1 MVRNKRRRYHGV
13 MRVALAQI
21 DCVLGDVDE
30 NLRRA
35 REVVAEAKDKGAD
48 LVVFPELSLAGYA
61 LEELS
66 NEVAIEAQS
75 EPIISLAE
83 EAGETAVVVGFCEEG
98 RGFHV
103 YNSVAYLEGG
113 SVLHVHRKLYL
124 PNYRIYEERKHYNP
138 GQSLRAFDTRL
149 GRMAMLICNDAW
161 QPFLPFIAVQDGAQV
176 LIIPANSGLYP
187 YPNLLDTKE
196 YWRDITRFYARMLE
210 SFVIFVNRIGEQE
223 DLVFLG
229 YSHVVDPWG
238 NVVAEGPG
246 RKEALI
252 TADIDLDNVRR
263 RRREVPLVKEARL
276 ALLSR
281 ELNRLAEEG
290 GDL

>member
-1 MVRNKRRRYHGV
+1 

-21 DCVLGDVDE
+21 DCLLGDVDE

-35 REVVAEAKDKGAD
+35 KEVVAEAKDKGAD

-61 LEELS
+61 LGELS
-66 NEVAIEAQS
+66 NEVVIEAQS
-75 EPIISLAE
+75 EPIVSLAE
-83 EAGETAVVVGFCEEG
+83 EAGEMGVVVGFCEEG
-98 RGFHV
+98 RGFHI
-103 YNSVAYLEGG
+103 YNSAAYLEGG
-113 SVLHVHRKLYL
+113 SLLHLHRKLYL

-138 GQSLRAFDTRL
+138 GQSMRAFDTSL

-187 YPNLLDTKE
+187 HPNLLDTRE

-210 SFVIFVNRIGEQE
+210 SYVIFVNRVGEE
-223 DLVFLG
+223 DNLVFLG

-238 NVVAEGPG
+238 RVVAEGPG
-246 RKEALI
+246 GKEALI
-252 TADIDLDNVRR
+252 TVDIDLDNVRR

>member
-1 MVRNKRRRYHGV
+1 

-21 DCVLGDVDE
+21 DCILGDVDK

-35 REVVAEAKDKGAD
+35 KEVIEEAKDRGAD

-61 LEELS
+61 VGELS
-66 NEVAIEAQS
+66 NEVAIEAKS
-75 EPIISLAE
+75 EPLICLAD
-83 EAGETAVVVGFCEEG
+83 EAGEMAVVVGFCEEG

-103 YNSVAYLEGG
+103 YNSAAYLQGG
-113 SVLHVHRKLYL
+113 SLLHVHRKLYL

-161 QPFLPFIAVQDGAQV
+161 QPALPFIAVQDGAQV

-187 YPNLLDTKE
+187 HPNLLDTRE

-210 SFVIFVNRIGEQE
+210 SYVIFVNRVGEE
-223 DLVFLG
+223 ENLVFLG

-238 NVVAEGPG
+238 RVLAEGPG
-246 RKEALI
+246 REEAVI
-252 TADIDLDNVRR
+252 TVDIDLGNVRR

-276 ALLSR
+276 ALLSK

>member
-1 MVRNKRRRYHGV
+1 

-21 DCVLGDVDE
+21 DCVLGDTEE

-35 REVVAEAKDKGAD
+35 KEVVAEAKYRGAD
-48 LVVFPELSLAGYA
+48 LTVFPELSLSGYA
-61 LEELS
+61 LEELDDD
-66 NEVAIEAQS
+66 VAIEAQS
-75 EPIISLAE
+75 EPISSLAE
-83 EAGETAVVVGFCEEG
+83 VAGEMAVVVGFCEEG
-98 RGFHV
+98 RGFHN
-103 YNSVAYLEGG
+103 YNSAAYLEGG
-113 SVLHVHRKLYL
+113 SIRHLHRKLYL

-138 GQSLRAFDTRL
+138 GQSMRAFDTRL

-187 YPNLLDTKE
+187 YPELLNTKE

-210 SFVIFVNRIGEQE
+210 SYVIFVNRIGEE
-223 DLVFLG
+223 ENLVFLG

-238 NVVAEGPG
+238 RVVAEGPG
-246 RKEALI
+246 REEALI
-252 TADIDLDNVRR
+252 LAEIDLGNVRR

>member
-1 MVRNKRRRYHGV
+1 MT
-13 MRVALAQI
+13 LAQI
-21 DCVLGDVDE
+21 DCLLGDVE
-30 NLRRA
+30 ANLRRA
-35 REVVAEAKDKGAD
+35 MEVVAEAKDEGAD

-61 LEELS
+61 LKEFS
-66 NEVAIEAQS
+66 TDVAIDARS
-75 EPIISLAE
+75 EPILSLAE
-83 EAGETAVVVGFCEEG
+83 EAGEMGVVVGFCEEG

-103 YNSVAYLEGG
+103 YNSAAYLEGG
-113 SVLHVHRKLYL
+113 SLLHLHRKLYL

-149 GRMAMLICNDAW
+149 GRMAILICNDAW
-161 QPFLPFIAVQDGAQV
+161 QPFVPFIAVQDGAQV
-176 LIIPANSGLYP
+176 LIIPANSGFYP
-187 YPNLLDTKE
+187 YPELLNTKE

-210 SFVIFVNRIGEQE
+210 SYVIFVNRIGEE
-223 DLVFLG
+223 ENLVFLG

-238 NVVAEGPG
+238 RVVAEGPG
-246 RKEALI
+246 REEALI
-252 TADIDLDNVRR
+252 TVDIDLGNVRR

-276 ALLSR
+276 ALLSK

>member
-1 MVRNKRRRYHGV
+1 
-13 MRVALAQI
+13 MRVVLAQI
-21 DCVLGDVDE
+21 DCLLGDVDE

-35 REVVAEAKDKGAD
+35 KEIIARAKSEGAD
-48 LVVFPELSLAGYA
+48 LIVFPELSLAGYA
-61 LEELS
+61 LRELS

-75 EPIISLAE
+75 EPIVSLAE
-83 EAGETAVVVGFCEEG
+83 EAGETGVIVGFCEEG
-98 RGFHV
+98 RGFHT
-103 YNSVAYLEGG
+103 YNSAAYLEGG
-113 SVLHVHRKLYL
+113 SLLHLHRKLYL

-138 GQSLRAFDTRL
+138 GQSLRAFDTRF

-161 QPFLPFIAVQDGAQV
+161 QPCLPFIAVQDGAQV
-176 LIIPANSGLYP
+176 LIIPANSGVYP
-187 YPNLLDTKE
+187 YPELLDTRE

-210 SFVIFVNRIGEQE
+210 SYVIFVNRVGEE
-223 DLVFLG
+223 EGLVFLG

-238 NVVAEGPG
+238 RVVVEGPANE
-246 RKEALI
+246 EALI

-276 ALLSR
+276 ALLSK

>member
-1 MVRNKRRRYHGV
+1 

-21 DCVLGDVDE
+21 DCVLGDTEE
-30 NLRRA
+30 NLRKA
-35 REVVAEAKDKGAD
+35 KEVVAQAKDRGAD
-48 LVVFPELSLAGYA
+48 LTVFPELSLSGYA
-61 LEELS
+61 LGELGDD
-66 NEVAIEAQS
+66 VPIEAHS
-75 EPIISLAE
+75 KPISSLAE
-83 EAGETAVVVGFCEEG
+83 AAGEMAVVVGFCEEG
-98 RGFHV
+98 RGFQT
-103 YNSVAYLEGG
+103 YNSAAYLEGG
-113 SVLHVHRKLYL
+113 VLRHLHRKLYL

-138 GQSLRAFDTRL
+138 GQSMRAFDTKL

-176 LIIPANSGLYP
+176 LIIPADSGSYP
-187 YPNLLDTKE
+187 YPELLDTKE
-196 YWRDITRFYARMLE
+196 YWRDITCFYARMLE
-210 SFVIFVNRIGEQE
+210 SYVIFVNRIGEE
-223 DLVFLG
+223 ENLVFLG

-238 NVVAEGPG
+238 RVVVEGPG
-246 RKEALI
+246 REEALI

>member
-1 MVRNKRRRYHGV
+1 MWVV
-13 MRVALAQI
+13 LAQI
-21 DCVLGDVDE
+21 DCLLGDVDE

-35 REVVAEAKDKGAD
+35 KEIIARAKSEGAD
-48 LVVFPELSLAGYA
+48 LIVFPELSLAGYA
-61 LEELS
+61 LRELS

-75 EPIISLAE
+75 EPIVSLAE
-83 EAGETAVVVGFCEEG
+83 EAGETGVVVGFCEEG
-98 RGFHV
+98 RGFHT
-103 YNSVAYLEGG
+103 YNSAAYLEGG
-113 SVLHVHRKLYL
+113 SLLHLHRKLYL

-161 QPFLPFIAVQDGAQV
+161 QPCLPFIAVQDGAQV
-176 LIIPANSGLYP
+176 LIIPANSGVYP
-187 YPNLLDTKE
+187 YPELLDTRE

-210 SFVIFVNRIGEQE
+210 SYVIFVNRVGEE
-223 DLVFLG
+223 EGLVFLG

-238 NVVAEGPG
+238 RVVVEGPANE
-246 RKEALI
+246 EALI
-252 TADIDLDNVRR
+252 TADIDLANVRR

-276 ALLSR
+276 ALLSK

>member
-1 MVRNKRRRYHGV
+1 
-13 MRVALAQI
+13 MRVALAQL
-21 DCVLGDVDE
+21 DCILGDTEE

-35 REVVAEAKDKGAD
+35 KEVVAQARDRGAD
-48 LVVFPELSLAGYA
+48 LTVFPELSLSGYA
-61 LEELS
+61 LGDLGD
-66 NEVAIEAQS
+66 EVAIEAQS
-75 EPIISLAE
+75 KPIISLAE
-83 EAGETAVVVGFCEEG
+83 EAGEMAVVVGFCEEG
-98 RGFHV
+98 RGFHT
-103 YNSVAYLEGG
+103 YNSAAYLEGG
-113 SVLHVHRKLYL
+113 SLLHVHRKLYL

-138 GQSLRAFDTRL
+138 GQSMRAFDTRL

-176 LIIPANSGLYP
+176 LIIPADSGSYP
-187 YPNLLDTKE
+187 YPELLDTKE

-210 SFVIFVNRIGEQE
+210 SYVVFVNRVGKQDE
-223 DLVFLG
+223 LVFWG

-238 NVVAEGPG
+238 KVVAEGPG
-246 RKEALI
+246 HEEAFI
-252 TADIDLDNVRR
+252 TVDIDLGDVRR

-276 ALLSR
+276 ALLAK

>member
-1 MVRNKRRRYHGV
+1 

-21 DCVLGDVDE
+21 DCRLGNLDE

-35 REVVAEAKDKGAD
+35 KEVLAEAKDEGAD

-61 LEELS
+61 VGELS
-66 NEVAIEAQS
+66 NEVAIEAKS
-75 EPIISLAE
+75 EPLISLAD

-103 YNSVAYLEGG
+103 YNSAAYLEGG
-113 SVLHVHRKLYL
+113 SLLHLHRKLYL

-161 QPFLPFIAVQDGAQV
+161 QPALPFIAVQDGAQV

-187 YPNLLDTKE
+187 HPNLLDTRE

-210 SFVIFVNRIGEQE
+210 SYVIFVNRVGEQE

-238 NVVAEGPG
+238 KVVAEGPG
-246 RKEALI
+246 REEALI
-252 TADIDLDNVRR
+252 IADIDLGNVRS